1 MMLHKFVADGP
12 ICGAEV
18 VRAKLGVETLGVRA
32 FGMATIEVCLA
43 CLRKEAL

>member
-18 VRAKLGVETLGVRA
+18 VRAKLGVETLGARDFEV
-32 FGMATIEVCLA
+32 ATLEVCIA
-43 CLRKEAL
+43 CLRKGAP